1 MSPARFF
8 DAVVLLAG
16 ASDPNL
22 PELQT
27 WVDRLARR
35 FERGETPTLIC
46 TGCCHQSLDIFPGRT
61 EAQITRDLLID
72 RGIPSSNIL
81 CEELSGDLIGRIVH
95 TCQHILVPC
104 GWYHIELILPG
115 ATPREE
121 AWLVE
126 AFGSDFELSIA
137 TETLQSTETL
147 QADNAAL
154 GEALARIGN
163 PSSLTALSSW
173 MADPKARGRPNPQD

>member
-1 MSPARFF
+1 MSPPRFF

-27 WVDRLARR
+27 WVDRLASR

-95 TCQHILVPC
+95 TCQQILMPC

-115 ATPREE
+115 ATRREG
-121 AWLVE
+121 AWLIE
-126 AFGSDFELSIA
+126 AFGSDFDLSIA
-137 TETLQSTETL
+137 KETLQSTDTL

-154 GEALARIGN
+154 GEALARIGH
-163 PSSLTALSSW
+163 PTSLTDLSSR
-173 MADPKARGRPNPQD
+173 MAEPKARGRPNPQA

>member
-1 MSPARFF
+1 MSPPRFF

-27 WVDRLARR
+27 WVDRLASR

-95 TCQHILVPC
+95 TCQQILMPC

-115 ATPREE
+115 ATRREE
-121 AWLVE
+121 AWLFE
-126 AFGSDFELSIA
+126 AFGSDFDLSIA
-137 TETLQSTETL
+137 KETLQSTDTL

-154 GEALARIGN
+154 GEALARIGH
-163 PSSLTALSSW
+163 PTSLTDLSSR
-173 MADPKARGRPNPQD
+173 MAEPKARGRPNPQA

>member
-1 MSPARFF
+1 MSPPRFF

-22 PELQT
+22 PELQA
-27 WVDRLARR
+27 WVDRLASR
-35 FERGETPTLIC
+35 FERGETPTLIS

-95 TCQHILVPC
+95 TCQHILIPC

-115 ATPREE
+115 ATSREE
-121 AWLVE
+121 AWLVASE
-126 AFGSDFELSIA
+126 IMGNAGKALILRPASHSERSSSRVSRSREGSRMVVRISTANSTPGMPNIQN
-137 TETLQSTETL
+137 TLRQ
-147 QADNAAL
+147 
-154 GEALARIGN
+154 
-163 PSSLTALSSW
+163 P
-173 MADPKARGRPNPQD
+173 

>member
-1 MSPARFF
+1 MSPPRFF

-27 WVDRLARR
+27 WVDRLASR

-95 TCQHILVPC
+95 TCQQILMPC

-115 ATPREE
+115 ATRREE
-121 AWLVE
+121 AWLIE
-126 AFGSDFELSIA
+126 AFGSDFDLSIA
-137 TETLQSTETL
+137 KETLQSTDTL

-154 GEALARIGN
+154 GEALARIGH
-163 PSSLTALSSW
+163 PTSLTDLSSR
-173 MADPKARGRPNPQD
+173 MAEPKARGRPNPQA

>member
-27 WVDRLARR
+27 WVDRLASR

-95 TCQHILVPC
+95 TCQQILMPC

-115 ATPREE
+115 ATRREE
-121 AWLVE
+121 AWLIE
-126 AFGSDFELSIA
+126 AFGSDFDLSIA
-137 TETLQSTETL
+137 KETLQSTDTL

-154 GEALARIGN
+154 GEALARIGH
-163 PSSLTALSSW
+163 PTSLTDLSSR
-173 MADPKARGRPNPQD
+173 MAEPKARGRPNPQA